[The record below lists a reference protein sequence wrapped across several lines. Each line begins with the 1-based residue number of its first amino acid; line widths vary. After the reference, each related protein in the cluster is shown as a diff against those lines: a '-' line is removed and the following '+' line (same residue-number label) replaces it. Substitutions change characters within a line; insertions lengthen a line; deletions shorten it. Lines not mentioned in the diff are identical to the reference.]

1 MIYVSVCVYVCA
13 SSNILDLALWIA
25 VSSYIRGYSPECMLL
40 IFFFILLSISSLVTC
55 CFLHLAL
62 IAFGIF
68 FMLLR
73 TLKCIFK
80 GRVIFH
86 CLVVPFLA
94 GSLLVDI

>member
-1 MIYVSVCVYVCA
+1 MYVCVCILKHA
-13 SSNILDLALWIA
+13 RFSSVA
-25 VSSYIRGYSPECMLL
+25 SYIRGYSPECMLL

-68 FMLLR
+68 FMLLS